1 MNKYKHVFVRL
12 VSSASKHGKVSA
24 ISCYGWGGWTDGD
37 NIVVLKGVGSAARGF
52 IGQFFQQLMYAS
64 DSAAT

>member
-1 MNKYKHVFVRL
+1 MARYL
-12 VSSASKHGKVSA
+12 LSAVMVGE
-24 ISCYGWGGWTDGD
+24 GWTEGD

-52 IGQFFQQLMYAS
+52 IGQFFQQLMDAI

>member
-1 MNKYKHVFVRL
+1 MARYL
-12 VSSASKHGKVSA
+12 LSAVIMVG
-24 ISCYGWGGWTDGD
+24 GGWTEGDD

-52 IGQFFQQLMYAS
+52 IGQFFQQLMDAI